1 MGPALCRASAS
12 AGLRASP
19 RRRLTYVGL
28 MSGFRPRSRRRRD
41 VCSPEARRGIVRGL
55 QQRGRENAAQEGG
68 GEKGDG
74 CQGKGKS
81 AGAMPSL
88 ARVLDPPTLR
98 TPFAALTVLGSLP

>member
-1 MGPALCRASAS
+1 VFKDRLKH
-12 AGLRASP
+12 LRLLTNLKSP
-19 RRRLTYVGL
+19 FCSWWFVG
-28 MSGFRPRSRRRRD
+28 
-41 VCSPEARRGIVRGL
+41 CNK
-55 QQRGRENAAQEGG
+55 RENAAQEGG

>member
-1 MGPALCRASAS
+1 VVSDPGVAGGAMYAAL
-12 AGLRASP
+12 
-19 RRRLTYVGL
+19 RLAA
-28 MSGFRPRSRRRRD
+28 
-41 VCSPEARRGIVRGL
+41 CRGIVRGL